1 MILFIMS
8 KEVNME
14 ELQKTSE
21 RVAISK
27 ITIKS

>member
-14 ELQKTSE
+14 ELKKTSK

-27 ITIKS
+27 ITVKS